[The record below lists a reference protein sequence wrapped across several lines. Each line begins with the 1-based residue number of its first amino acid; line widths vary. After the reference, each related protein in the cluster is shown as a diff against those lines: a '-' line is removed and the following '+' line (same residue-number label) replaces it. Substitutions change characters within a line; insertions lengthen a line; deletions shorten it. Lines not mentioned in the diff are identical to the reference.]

1 MPPSNRTDMSQLGR
15 AWAISLDL
23 VSNLVAGLLLGAG
36 IDWLV
41 LKISGHKT
49 FPILMLVF
57 AGLGF
62 ASGLLRFF
70 RETARLNREMSRNW
84 KREHPPGDRPE

>member
-1 MPPSNRTDMSQLGR
+1 MPRSNRTDMSQLGR
-15 AWAISLDL
+15 AWAISIDL
-23 VSNLVAGLLLGAG
+23 VSNLAAGLLLGAG
-36 IDWLV
+36 IDWLIH
-41 LKISGHKT
+41 KISGHQT

-70 RETARLNREMSRNW
+70 RETARLNREMSRDW
-84 KREHPPGDRPE
+84 KREHPSGKSPE